1 MNKKSV
7 ITAVITAVL
16 LIATMVMD
24 ILIVGQ
30 LCNLNSTVMM
40 LYIKIQNL
48 IYIALAFSV
57 VATVKAIKK

>member
-7 ITAVITAVL
+7 VAVVITAVL

-30 LCNLNSTVMM
+30 LCNLNSTFMM

-48 IYIALAFSV
+48 VYIALAFSV